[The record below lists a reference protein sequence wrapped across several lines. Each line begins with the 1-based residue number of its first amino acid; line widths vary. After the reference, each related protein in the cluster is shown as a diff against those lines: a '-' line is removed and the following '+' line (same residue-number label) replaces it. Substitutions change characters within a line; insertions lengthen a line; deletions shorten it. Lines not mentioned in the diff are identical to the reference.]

1 MLKTMADRV
10 ARSHHK
16 TGNEEEVFVDPASI
30 SMYIAI
36 ITAVVKLV
44 KRCREAKSVPESA
57 EQPSMY
63 EQMVVKRIVRRKLG
77 FKKYRREG
85 KDIAQSV
92 FEVGAGSAPEEIEEL
107 YNEV

>member
-10 ARSHHK
+10 ARSHK
-16 TGNEEEVFVDPASI
+16 KVGNQEEVFVDPASI

-44 KRCREAKSVPESA
+44 KRCREAKDVPESA
-57 EQPSMY
+57 QQPTSF
-63 EQMVVKRIVRRKLG
+63 EQMVVKRVVRRKLG
-77 FKKYRREG
+77 FKRYRREG

-92 FEVGAGSAPEEIEEL
+92 FTVGAGSTPEEIDEL